1 MKSIL
6 DLLLKR
12 GVDFNVLGVFMLV
25 FFFVIKLVDVEV
37 VKIFLEK
44 GVFIVIIFLREVR
57 L

>member
-12 GVDFNVLGVFMLV
+12 GVDLNVLGVFMLV

-37 VKIFLEK
+37 VKILLEK
-44 GVFIVIIFLREVR
+44 GVFIVIMFLREVR

>member
-12 GVDFNVLGVFMLV
+12 GADLNVLGVLMLV

-37 VKIFLEK
+37 VKILLEK

>member
-12 GVDFNVLGVFMLV
+12 GVDLNVLGVFMLV

>member
-12 GVDFNVLGVFMLV
+12 GADFNVLGVFMLV

>member
-12 GVDFNVLGVFMLV
+12 GADLNVLGVLMLV

-37 VKIFLEK
+37 VKILLEK
-44 GVFIVIIFLREVR
+44 GVFIAIIFLREVR

>member
-12 GVDFNVLGVFMLV
+12 GADFNVLGVFMLV

-37 VKIFLEK
+37 VKILLEK
-44 GVFIVIIFLREVR
+44 GVFIAIIFLREVR

>member
-12 GVDFNVLGVFMLV
+12 GVDLNVLGVFMLV

-37 VKIFLEK
+37 VKILLEK

>member
-12 GVDFNVLGVFMLV
+12 GADFNVLGVFMLV

-37 VKIFLEK
+37 VKILLEK
-44 GVFIVIIFLREVR
+44 GVFIVIIFLREVK

>member
-12 GVDFNVLGVFMLV
+12 GADFNVLGVFMLV

-37 VKIFLEK
+37 VKILLEK

>member
-37 VKIFLEK
+37 VKILLEK